1 MMEKAK
7 PIRPRDASSLIIYRP
22 NAVGFDVLMGRRH
35 KDHVFM
41 PNRLVFPGGAIDAED
56 RRVIPGTDLKADV
69 ADRLT
74 RTLTS
79 TRARALAA
87 AAVRETFEE
96 TGLFLAAPI
105 SEKPKKI
112 LENWQAFYDRNMG
125 PALGALD
132 YFFRAVTPPG
142 NVRRYDAR
150 FFIASVE
157 HTQGN
162 IAGDGEII
170 DIGWHNITKVKTDPN
185 VHGITA
191 RVLSEAETV
200 LMNPGLLQKRGARHS
215 RHINGKQVITVE
227 GEKP

>member
-1 MMEKAK
+1 MINTK

-22 NAVGFDVLMGRRH
+22 NADGFDVLMGRRH

-41 PNRLVFPGGAIDAED
+41 PNRLVFPGGAIDSED
-56 RRVIPGTDLKADV
+56 RRVIPGTNLKVDV
-69 ADRLT
+69 AARLT
-74 RTLTS
+74 RTLTP

-87 AAVRETFEE
+87 AAVRETYEE
-96 TGLFLAAPI
+96 TGLFLAAPVNQR
-105 SEKPKKI
+105 PKNK
-112 LENWQAFYDRNMG
+112 LANWQAFYDREMG

-150 FFIASVE
+150 FFLTSAE
-157 HTQGN
+157 HTQGD

-170 DIGWHNITKVKTDPN
+170 DIGWYDLAIVKTDPS

-191 RVLSEAETV
+191 RVLSEAEIV

-227 GEKP
+227 GEQS

>member
-1 MMEKAK
+1 MEKTK

-22 NAVGFDVLMGRRH
+22 NADGFDVLMGRRH

-41 PNRLVFPGGAIDAED
+41 PNRLVFPGGAIDSED
-56 RRVIPGTDLKADV
+56 RCVIPGTDLKRDV
-69 ADRLT
+69 AARLT
-74 RTLTS
+74 RTLTP

-105 SEKPKKI
+105 KEQPKQK
-112 LENWQAFYDRNMG
+112 LENWQAFYDRGMG

-150 FFIASVE
+150 FFLASVDR
-157 HTQGN
+157 TQGD

-170 DIGWHNITKVKTDPN
+170 DIGWYNIAEVKIDPN

-191 RVLSEAETV
+191 RVLSEAETI
-200 LMNPGLLQKRGARHS
+200 LINPGLLQERGARHS

-227 GEKP
+227 GEKL